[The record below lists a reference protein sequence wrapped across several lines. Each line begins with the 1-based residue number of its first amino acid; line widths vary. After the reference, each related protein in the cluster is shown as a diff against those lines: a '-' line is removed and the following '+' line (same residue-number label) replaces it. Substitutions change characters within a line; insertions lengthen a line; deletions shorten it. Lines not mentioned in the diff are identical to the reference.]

1 MVGVYFY
8 RHTGPNNEGRSR
20 VTSTSVIENPSDPG
34 NGQAGNG
41 QGGTQAVDRAA
52 SLLTLVV
59 EAEAAV
65 TFAELSEACGLA
77 RSTTSRLLA
86 ALERTRLVER
96 VETGEYI
103 GGPLFALYA
112 ARHDRNA
119 ELARLARPMLE
130 KIGEETGE
138 TVHLAVASGGRVGH
152 LAQVDSTFL
161 LGARDWTDVEV
172 PPHCSALGKVLLAW
186 RVLELPE
193 GPLERVTNRTLRTPR
208 ALEEDLRL
216 VRARGF
222 AVTHDELEIGL
233 SGVAAPVIGPESSVV
248 ATVGISGPT
257 ARLQDRVDHLGRLL
271 MDQAEALSAL
281 LRHGPRTKVPERG
294 TA

>member
-1 MVGVYFY
+1 M
-8 RHTGPNNEGRSR
+8 
-20 VTSTSVIENPSDPG
+20 TSTSVIENTG
-34 NGQAGNG
+34 GAAGA

-52 SLLTLVV
+52 ALLTYVV

-65 TFAELSEACGLA
+65 TFTELIEAAGLA

-96 VETGEYI
+96 VGTGEYI

-119 ELARLARPMLE
+119 ELARLAMPMLE
-130 KIGEETGE
+130 RIGEETGE
-138 TVHLAVASGGRVGH
+138 TVHLAVANGGRVAH
-152 LAQVDSTFL
+152 IAQVDSTFL

-186 RVLELPE
+186 KVLEMPP
-193 GPLERVTNRTLRTPR
+193 GPPERVTDRTLRTLG
-208 ALEEDLRL
+208 ALETDLVK
-216 VRARGF
+216 VRSRGF
-222 AVTHDELEIGL
+222 AVTLDELEIGL
-233 SGVAAPVIGPESSVV
+233 SGVAAPVVGPESTTV

-257 ARLQDRVDHLGRLL
+257 ARLEDRIDHIGRLL
-271 MDQAEALSAL
+271 MEQTEALSAL
-281 LRHGPRTKVPERG
+281 LRHGTRAETQERG